1 LRPDSLQIHYSGVCR
16 FPWQYSI
23 DGANLL
29 SALELRMIL
38 NEGLDWSQVG
48 AIVEGKDPIRK
59 AFREMY
65 AERVLLNVGFELYKF
80 NDVPFLTNKEGK
92 LSSWWQPYRPFKH
105 DPGYLQKVKTAN
117 FLGRAD
123 PDFSIMEYAR
133 VTSAIKENWNSLEYL
148 LVIALSKPMYAWFG
162 GYASMERLEEGEK
175 SKRNFSSKD
184 EKRGGGGQAWA
195 DASKTKRDPARLP
208 GGGTQFYIPNIEP
221 QHISVW
227 RIEDLRK
234 SARPK
239 L

>member
-1 LRPDSLQIHYSGVCR
+1 
-16 FPWQYSI
+16 
-23 DGANLL
+23 
-29 SALELRMIL
+29 MIL

-105 DPGYLQKVKTAN
+105 DPGYLQKVQTAN
-117 FLGRAD
+117 FLGRGD
-123 PDFSIMEYAR
+123 PSFSIMEYAR

-148 LVIALSKPMYAWFG
+148 LVVVLSDPMYAWFG
-162 GYASMERLEEGEK
+162 GYASMERLDKGEQ
-175 SKRNFSSKD
+175 SKLNQSSSD
-184 EKRGGGGQAWA
+184 EKRGGGGQAWK
-195 DASKTKRDPARLP
+195 DASKTEREPAKLP
-208 GGGTQFYIPNIEP
+208 GGGTQLFIPNIEP
-221 QHISVW
+221 HHINSW

-234 SARPK
+234 SIKAK
-239 L
+239 